1 MEGISMVT
9 VWIVL
14 LAVFLIAEILTVGAL
29 VSIWFC
35 FGSGAALICALA
47 GGGVELQTVLFIG
60 VSLILLLLTRPF
72 IKRFIRPKESKTN
85 ADRIVGFRAVVLEEI
100 DNLHGT
106 GSIEV
111 DGKIW
116 TARSV
121 MDNDI
126 LPAGSEVLVERI
138 EGVKAMVRKYKL

>member
-47 GGGVELQTVLFIG
+47 GGGVGLQTGLFIG

-85 ADRIVGFRAVVLEEI
+85 ADRIVGFRAIVLEEI

-106 GSIEV
+106 GSI
-111 DGKIW
+111 
-116 TARSV
+116 
-121 MDNDI
+121 
-126 LPAGSEVLVERI
+126 
-138 EGVKAMVRKYKL
+138 

>member
-47 GGGVELQTVLFIG
+47 GGGVGLQTGLFIG

-85 ADRIVGFRAVVLEEI
+85 ADRIVGFRAIVLEEI

-106 GSIEV
+106 GSI
-111 DGKIW
+111 
-116 TARSV
+116 
-121 MDNDI
+121 DNDI